1 MTATRI
7 SREEQAY
14 CIADTVKT
22 LPHLPGKLRWR
33 QVSLDTATNR
43 TGLPL
48 SHTPLCLQGN
58 RGKGGQS
65 RSCAI
70 VSGTSDIEVGLD
82 SAALFVLPP
91 N

>member
-48 SHTPLCLQGN
+48 SHTPLCLKGN
-58 RGKGGQS
+58 RGKGG
-65 RSCAI
+65 
-70 VSGTSDIEVGLD
+70 TSDIEVELD